1 MALWIIENATDET
14 VEEGVTVYQNMILE
28 NNKTYLIRVFVNESK
43 TPPLIITAYK
53 AIASISKERIVLSK
67 CWRVFSAIRD
77 VSAAHLE
84 Y

>member
-1 MALWIIENATDET
+1 MYQFSIHSLEQLAKRNITQEMALWIIENPTEIT
-14 VEEGVTVYQNMILE
+14 VEEGVTAYQNIILE

-53 AIASISKERIVLSK
+53 TSKIQK
-67 CWRVFSAIRD
+67 
-77 VSAAHLE
+77 